1 MLTQLVWKHVPVMT
15 NVGALRRSRN
25 GPATRVAILAAA
37 RNRFARDGYDGAG
50 LRDIAADVGVDA
62 ALVCRYFGSKEEL
75 FAEALGCA
83 SGVGDLMQGE
93 VEGFGERV
101 ARYLV
106 IEPRDDCKL
115 ATLLM
120 VLRSASSPRAAAVI
134 RKNSQAEF
142 YGPIETWLGGGADA
156 PIRARLLA
164 GVITGFAICRAVNE
178 DYGLDEPAQE
188 ALSAQLADLLQKVI
202 EFRS

>member
-1 MLTQLVWKHVPVMT
+1 MT
-15 NVGALRRSRN
+15 AKVGTLHRSRN
-25 GPATRVAILAAA
+25 GPATRTAILIAA
-37 RNRFARDGYDGAG
+37 RNRFAHDGYDGAG

-75 FAEALGCA
+75 FAEALACV
-83 SGVGDLMQGE
+83 SGVGDLLQGD

-106 IEPRDDCKL
+106 LEPRDDCKL

-134 RKNSQAEF
+134 RQNSQSQF
-142 YGPIETWLGGGADA
+142 YSPIEAWLGDGPGA
-156 PIRARLLA
+156 PVRARLLA
-164 GVITGFAICRAVNE
+164 GVITGFAISRAVDEN
-178 DYGLDEPAQE
+178 YGLDTE
-188 ALSAQLADLLQKVI
+188 ARESLCAQLADLLQRAI
-202 EFRS
+202 EL